1 MKSKSTSLATI
12 AMKLFIREGAAMGFM
27 DLFGIGSGPG
37 KAIYNVRIFSPMIG
51 QFQVPDTAD
60 ADAAVKTVLD
70 AYLEV
75 GGGEPFASS
84 IQHAYDSTDFLIDE
98 GDDLELEYDMRGLID
113 FAMAEEIEGRNSL
126 SNLWVVALVL
136 IFEGKFSVKAKSA
149 GEAIERAKKAF
160 AANEIEM
167 KPYWPDEASLSFIK
181 TQAFRAEYAEEVLGY
196 TFEDD
201 FSQLAMIFPSEG

>member
-1 MKSKSTSLATI
+1 
-12 AMKLFIREGAAMGFM
+12 MGFM
-27 DLFGIGSGPG
+27 DLFGIGSGSG

-70 AYLEV
+70 AYFEV

-98 GDDLELEYDMRGLID
+98 GDDLEFEYDMRGLID
-113 FAMAEEIEGRNSL
+113 FAMAEEIEGRSSL
-126 SNLWVVALVL
+126 SNLWVVALAL

-167 KPYWPDEASLSFIK
+167 KPYWPDESSLSFIK
-181 TQAFRAEYAEEVLGY
+181 AQAFRAEYAEEVLGY
-196 TFEDD
+196 TLEDD